1 MRKSSAPADN
11 VSYMFSKC
19 VSPACTANVSQLR
32 SKNFCRFDF
41 VTEQTLYLPPC
52 LLGHRCAYSTQR
64 KSQIALHDQVVGADC
79 RVELEVELLLQFL
92 VVDF

>member
-1 MRKSSAPADN
+1 MCRTCSASVFHPLAQR
-11 VSYMFSKC
+11 VSTSCDSKI
-19 VSPACTANVSQLR
+19 
-32 SKNFCRFDF
+32 FCRFDF
-41 VTEQTLYLPPC
+41 GTEQTLYLPPC

-64 KSQIALHDQVVGADC
+64 KSQLALHDQVVGADC

>member
-19 VSPACTANVSQLR
+19 VHPLAQRMSPSFD
-32 SKNFCRFDF
+32 SKIFCRFDF
-41 VTEQTLYLPPC
+41 VTEQTLHLPPC

-79 RVELEVELLLQFL
+79 RVELEVELLLQLL